1 MERLDVAVPPARASM
16 EAAIHFARYAIAK
29 HWVQG
34 KRVLDIACGEGYG
47 SYLLKQAGAGEV
59 VGVDIST
66 DSVERAARSFG
77 TAGLK
82 YIAADV
88 ADIDGIF
95 EESSF
100 DLVISV
106 ETIEHLKDPA
116 GFLKSLRRL
125 AKSDAVIIISCP
137 NDHWYYPEAG
147 KSNPYHLRKYWL
159 QEFQSLSTSVLGSR
173 VNWSMGTCVFGF
185 GTAPLSSE
193 NYAAV
198 PSTWMSYRDV
208 SSAYLAVGASEVDF
222 DASRSSYFVGVWN
235 APDESLG
242 IAVFPLPMDAYE
254 GMAEAQYGYKP
265 FEAIKTQ
272 LEIAWASATKRVQ
285 ELEDYTQA
293 LQRRCVEL
301 EQHTQSLEGSFRALE
316 ESAALVR
323 DRAASLE
330 ESLKSR
336 DVEIRRNGLLLAAA
350 KAEGHAVQYALHR
363 RNEMVS
369 ALQRENHL
377 SNELVGTLR
386 ESISA
391 MERDHHLARVG
402 YERYIRL
409 RRIIPLPLR
418 TWIVKTVKAMRRRGK

>member
-29 HWVQG
+29 RWVQG

-59 VGVDIST
+59 VGVDISS
-66 DSVERAARSFG
+66 DSVERATRSFG
-77 TAGLK
+77 TPGLK

-88 ADIDGIF
+88 ADIDAVF
-95 EESSF
+95 EENSF

-116 GFLKSLRRL
+116 GFLRSLRRL
-125 AKSDAVIIISCP
+125 AKSNAVIIISCP
-137 NDHWYYPEAG
+137 NDHWYYPEAE
-147 KSNPYHLRKYWL
+147 KSNPFHLRKYWL

-185 GTAPLSSE
+185 GSAPLSSD
-193 NYAAV
+193 NYASV

-272 LEIAWASATKRVQ
+272 LELATQRVQ

-293 LQRRCVEL
+293 LQRRCAEL
-301 EQHTQSLEGSFRALE
+301 EQHAQSLE
-316 ESAALVR
+316 ESSAQVR

-330 ESLKSR
+330 ELLKSR

-350 KAEGHAVQYALHR
+350 KAEGHVVQYALHR

-369 ALQRENHL
+369 ALREAM
-377 SNELVGTLR
+377 
-386 ESISA
+386 SA
-391 MERDHHLARVG
+391 MERDLYLARVG

-409 RRIIPLPLR
+409 RSVIPLPLR
-418 TWIVKTVKAMRRRGK
+418 TWIVKTVKAMRRRGA

>member
-29 HWVQG
+29 RWVQG

-66 DSVERAARSFG
+66 DSVERATRSFG
-77 TAGLK
+77 TPGLN

-95 EESSF
+95 EENSF

-106 ETIEHLKDPA
+106 ETIEHLKDPVA
-116 GFLKSLRRL
+116 FLKSLRRL
-125 AKSDAVIIISCP
+125 AKPDAVIIISCP
-137 NDHWYYPEAG
+137 NDHWYYPEAE

-159 QEFQSLSTSVLGSR
+159 KEFQSLSTSVLGSR

-185 GTAPLSSE
+185 GTAPLSPE

-254 GMAEAQYGYKP
+254 AMAEAQYGYRP

-272 LEIAWASATKRVQ
+272 LEIASASATKRVQ

-293 LQRRCVEL
+293 LQKRCVEL
-301 EQHTQSLEGSFRALE
+301 EQHAQSLE

-336 DVEIRRNGLLLAAA
+336 DVESRRNGLLLAAA
-350 KAEGHAVQYALHR
+350 RAEGHTVQYALHR

-369 ALQRENHL
+369 AL
-377 SNELVGTLR
+377 R
-386 ESISA
+386 ESMSA
-391 MERDHHLARVG
+391 MERDLHLARVG

-409 RRIIPLPLR
+409 RRVIPLPLR
-418 TWIVKTVKAMRRRGK
+418 TWIVKTVKAMRHRGA